1 MRSTRPVFSLLF
13 LLLLTFCATTKI
25 ARAAGDEAEEADDY
39 DVKARVAR
47 ISLITG
53 EVNLKRDGNTDWER
67 ARLNYP
73 LVEGD
78 TIATGS
84 TGRDSRV
91 EIQIDGR
98 NFVRLESNSILRIV
112 TLRDEGVALS
122 VIEGTASIRLAKFDR
137 DHEYFE
143 VDAPKT
149 TLAAEKKGVYRI
161 DVSPEGRVR
170 LTARDGGRGRIYSET
185 SGFALRDGR
194 SAELILDG
202 EDAGDWQFVA
212 SSGSDSWDE
221 WVDERERYL
230 AQRMRYD
237 VQYYDSY
244 VWGAED
250 LDVYG
255 DWTYANDY
263 GWIWRPHTTVINN
276 YYNWAPYRYGRWT
289 WCPPYGWTWVGN
301 EPWGWAPY
309 HYGRWVYH
317 NNYWAWCPR
326 SQYYRHRSWWR
337 PALVAF
343 NISFGNQVCWYP
355 LNYHQRDPRSRHY
368 QGDRQRNSRPGSQAG
383 VGPRPMRSDE
393 LDNLRRMNPAYL
405 RAVTS
410 QAATDFGADSA
421 SLRPADATLARRVVT
436 AEPLRSD
443 LPVRPAYA
451 QNNPANAGDRTGVT
465 VARPARVAPVE
476 LPRRSTGAS
485 ERSPGVPLDDELRR
499 SRVLNG
505 REARPAFPSTT
516 GGAGAIDTRP
526 TGAVARPTRPVRE
539 VEPRVD
545 PRDRDGRD
553 VNRIPDREQSPARPT
568 QTIPRDDPP
577 SGANPNER
585 DRAPARM
592 PVNPPSNRDASPPA
606 PSAPSDRP
614 VRPERRDRPA
624 PIDNGARPAPSERR
638 PDPPTRVAPPPQRSE
653 PPPRHDPPARN
664 DSPPQRSEPAPR
676 NDPPPPQ
683 RSEPAPQRSEP
694 PAQRSEPARP
704 ERDRPPRKDA
714 PR

>member
-1 MRSTRPVFSLLF
+1 MRSTRPAFSILFLLF
-13 LLLLTFCATTKI
+13 LTFCSTTII

-39 DVKARVAR
+39 DVKARVVR

-84 TGRDSRV
+84 TDRSSRV
-91 EIQIDGR
+91 EIQIDAR
-98 NFVRLESNSILRIV
+98 NFVRLGSNSILRLV

-122 VIEGTASIRLAKFDR
+122 VVEGTASIRLAKFDR

-161 DVSPEGRVR
+161 DVSHEGRVR
-170 LTARDGGRGRIYSET
+170 FAARDGGRARIYSET

-202 EDAGDWQFVA
+202 DGAGDWEFVA
-212 SSGSDSWDE
+212 SSGPDSWDN

-230 AQRMRYD
+230 AQRLRYD

-244 VWGAED
+244 MWGAED
-250 LDVYG
+250 LDAYG

-263 GWIWRPHTTVINN
+263 GWIWRPRTTVINN

-326 SQYYRHRSWWR
+326 SHYYRHRSWWR

-343 NISFGNQVCWYP
+343 NISFGNQVYWYP
-355 LNYHQRDPRSRHY
+355 LNYRQRDPRSRHY
-368 QGDRQRNSRPGSQAG
+368 QADRHRNPLPGSQAG

-393 LDNLRRMNPAYL
+393 LADLRRVNPAYL

-410 QAATDFGADSA
+410 QAATDFGADAA
-421 SLRPADATLARRVVT
+421 SLRPVDATLARRVVT
-436 AEPLRSD
+436 AEPLRTD

-451 QNNPANAGDRTGVT
+451 NNPANAGDRTGVT
-465 VARPARVAPVE
+465 VARPVRVAPVE
-476 LPRRSTGAS
+476 LPRRQTGAS

-505 REARPAFPSTT
+505 REARPGFPATT
-516 GGAGAIDTRP
+516 GGTGAIDARP
-526 TGAVARPTRPVRE
+526 TGAVARPARPVRE

-545 PRDRDGRD
+545 PRNEDGRD
-553 VNRIPDREQSPARPT
+553 MNRIPDREQSPARPLR
-568 QTIPRDDPP
+568 TIPRDDLP
-577 SGANPNER
+577 ARNEPHER
-585 DRAPARM
+585 ERAPARV
-592 PVNPPSNRDASPPA
+592 PANPPSREDAS
-606 PSAPSDRP
+606 PSDRP
-614 VRPERRDRPA
+614 ARPERRDRPA
-624 PIDNGARPAPSERR
+624 PVDSGARPAPSERR
-638 PDPPTRVAPPPQRSE
+638 PDPPARVAPPPQRSE
-653 PPPRHDPPARN
+653 PPPRNNPPARN
-664 DSPPQRSEPAPR
+664 DPPPQRSEPAPR
-676 NDPPPPQ
+676 NDPPPQ
-683 RSEPAPQRSEP
+683 RSEPAPRSEP